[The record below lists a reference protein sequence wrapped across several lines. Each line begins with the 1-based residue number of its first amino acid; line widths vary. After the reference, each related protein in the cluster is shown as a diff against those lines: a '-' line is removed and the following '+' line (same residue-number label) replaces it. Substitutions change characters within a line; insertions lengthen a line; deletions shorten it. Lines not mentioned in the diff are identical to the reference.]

1 MSDIVSKLVSS
12 ISDTQGSM
20 MWLSSA
26 VSFLFVILAVWRL
39 VGVNHAGISQFDY
52 DNDIF
57 DGINFILLA
66 LLGVVCTVWPN
77 LCLLFARGEEKEDE
91 GKPENDIVVVVD
103 SPKDDAEREKS
114 LRSLEVEVAKDED
127 EKESA
132 AVEPVVAVKRN
143 IVYLTNLKTF
153 LTFMVV
159 THHTVCAFS
168 EGLGL
173 STISFDTANPKALPF
188 RTFTPGSM
196 FLTTADQSYFM
207 AAFFLISGY
216 FCPKSLDRKGFRA
229 FVLDKLVRLGGG
241 FLLWTLVLAPLMQV
255 WSSAY
260 MGGPITVVYDKGPA
274 WFILWLLNFSIIYA
288 ALAPFIP
295 EVKFC
300 MPHPL
305 LLMLVG
311 LGLGGVYYGMLLVIG
326 DYNQFGGMN
335 MWTYGIAL
343 YVPFFTAGIVGGRN
357 DWLRSVEEMKCWVVW
372 VLRAVVVIILG
383 WTLYVKLHIYG
394 PIPDLSPGKVPPGLG
409 IFIDP
414 CITKGVYSVV
424 TTLALMQLF
433 HQYFN
438 RSPQSVLSRNAG
450 AAAYTVYIIHF
461 VVLNLMTL
469 IFIEILKAAHVPI
482 IFSKGSYMTVKN
494 GDPEL
499 LSNAM
504 IWLGWAFVFVMTQV
518 LVWPL
523 AHYFRKLPVLNK
535 IL

>member
-1 MSDIVSKLVSS
+1 
-12 ISDTQGSM
+12 
-20 MWLSSA
+20 
-26 VSFLFVILAVWRL
+26 
-39 VGVNHAGISQFDY
+39 
-52 DNDIF
+52 
-57 DGINFILLA
+57 
-66 LLGVVCTVWPN
+66 
-77 LCLLFARGEEKEDE
+77 
-91 GKPENDIVVVVD
+91 
-103 SPKDDAEREKS
+103 
-114 LRSLEVEVAKDED
+114 
-127 EKESA
+127 
-132 AVEPVVAVKRN
+132 
-143 IVYLTNLKTF
+143 
-153 LTFMVV
+153 
-159 THHTVCAFS
+159 
-168 EGLGL
+168 
-173 STISFDTANPKALPF
+173 
-188 RTFTPGSM
+188 
-196 FLTTADQSYFM
+196 
-207 AAFFLISGY
+207 
-216 FCPKSLDRKGFRA
+216 
-229 FVLDKLVRLGGG
+229 
-241 FLLWTLVLAPLMQV
+241 MQV

-260 MGGPITVVYDKGPA
+260 MGGPITVVYNNGPA

-326 DYNQFGGMN
+326 DYNLLGGMQ

-357 DWLRSVEEMKCWVVW
+357 DWLRSVEEMKAWVVW

-383 WTLYVKLHIYG
+383 LNLYGILHIFG
-394 PIPDLSPGKVPPGLG
+394 PLPNLSLPLGLTSFLG
-409 IFIDP
+409 C
-414 CITKGVYSVV
+414 CIITGVYSVA

-469 IFIEILKAAHVPI
+469 IFIEILKAGHVPI
-482 IFSKGSYMTVKN
+482 IFSKGSYVTVKN